1 MIVQCVDIYNIFNK
15 EYLDENISGSV
26 AKGNHYNVLE
36 IDFSAHGIFYRIVP
50 DHGGLYAHSILVRAQ
65 DFKIISAIMPSNW
78 TLRTFT
84 NNLSGLSPVKWT
96 DNSLWDWSF
105 WEDFGEDKPKALACF
120 REELK
125 TILATDKDYIATM
138 ITERKDYVSWRES
151 MLPLLNEVL

>member
-65 DFKIISAIMPSNW
+65 DFKIISARFPANW
-78 TLRTFT
+78 VLSTLEHDY
-84 NNLSGLSPVKWT
+84 SKLSPEKWM
-96 DNSLWDWSF
+96 DYNLWELGF
-105 WEDFGEDKPKALACF
+105 WGDFGEDKPKALACF
-120 REELK
+120 RDELK